1 MESILEFIGLIFTD
15 YTLRTVTLGAM
26 ILGLVSG
33 LLGSFAVLRKQSLLG
48 DAMSHAALPGVV
60 IAFILTG
67 SKAPLVL
74 MLGALAAGW
83 LGALLVQ
90 LVVDQTRIKQD
101 SALGIVL
108 AVFFGLGLV
117 LLTWVQRQGNANQ
130 SGLDTFLF
138 GRAAALVMADV
149 WAMAAVGGAGLLL
162 VILFWK
168 EFKLLSFDPDFAATL
183 GFPVGALNVALT
195 TLIVVAVVIGLQTVG
210 VVLMSAMIVAP
221 AAAARQ
227 WTDRLDRM
235 VLLAAL
241 FGALAGMSGSL
252 ISSLS
257 RGLPTGPTVVLCAS
271 LIVAFSLLFAP
282 NRGLVG
288 AWLRQRRNRRQLRR
302 AAVLETL
309 YRLAISHA
317 DAAEATSAEAASAH
331 AHQLGA
337 VQAAI
342 PGVDVRHTLAVLE
355 NEKLARS
362 LSENRWVL
370 TPAGAQQARQS
381 LARFQRYS
389 PDELPIRPLALAAE
403 GEEVSR

>member
-1 MESILEFIGLIFTD
+1 MDSLFDFLLLIFTD

-90 LVVDQTRIKQD
+90 LVVDQTRIPQD
-101 SALGIVL
+101 SVLGIVL
-108 AVFFGLGLV
+108 AVFFGVGLV
-117 LLTWVQRQGNANQ
+117 LLTWVQRQGSANQ

-138 GRAAALVMADV
+138 GRAAALVMRDV
-149 WAMAAVGGAGLLL
+149 WAMAGVGGAGLLL
-162 VILFWK
+162 VGLFWK

-183 GFPVGALNVALT
+183 GFPVGLLNVLLT
-195 TLIVVAVVIGLQTVG
+195 TLIVVAVVVGLQTVG

-221 AAAARQ
+221 AAGARQ

-241 FGALAGMSGSL
+241 FGALAGMSGAL

-257 RGLPTGPTVVLCAS
+257 RGLPTGPMVVLCAS
-271 LIVAFSLLFAP
+271 LLVGISLLFAP

-288 AWLRQRRNRRQLRR
+288 AWLRQQRNHRQLRR
-302 AAVLETL
+302 SAVLEAL
-309 YRLAISHA
+309 YGLALSHG
-317 DAAEATSAEAASAH
+317 DATH

-337 VQAAI
+337 VRAAI
-342 PGVDVRHTLAVLE
+342 PGVDVRRTLAALE
-355 NEKLARS
+355 SDGLARGHGGD
-362 LSENRWVL
+362 LWGL
-370 TPAGAQQARQS
+370 TPAGAEEAQRE
-381 LARFQRYS
+381 LHRFERHGL
-389 PDELPIRPLALAAE
+389 DELPTRPSSYPFSAE
-403 GEEVSR
+403 IDPAEVVK

>member
-1 MESILEFIGLIFTD
+1 MDAILEFVQLIFTD

-90 LVVDQTRIKQD
+90 LVTEQTRIKQD

-117 LLTWVQRQGNANQ
+117 LLTWVQRQGSANQ

-138 GRAAALVMADV
+138 GRAAALVMNDV
-149 WAMAAVGGAGLLL
+149 WAMAGVGGAGLLIVL
-162 VILFWK
+162 LFWK

-183 GFPVGALNVALT
+183 GFPVGLLNVALT
-195 TLIVVAVVIGLQTVG
+195 TLIVVAVVVGLQTVG

-235 VLLAAL
+235 VLIAAL
-241 FGALAGMSGSL
+241 FGALAGISGSL

-271 LIVAFSLLFAP
+271 TLVGFSLLFAP

-288 AWLRQRRNRRQLRR
+288 AWLRQRHNRRQLRR

-309 YRLAISHA
+309 YQLAISH
-317 DAAEATSAEAASAH
+317 DDVTH

-337 VQAAI
+337 LRAAM
-342 PGVDVRHTLAVLE
+342 PGVDVRRTLDVLE
-355 NEKLARS
+355 SEGLARPIAGD
-362 LSENRWVL
+362 RWAL
-370 TPAGAQQARQS
+370 TPAGAEQARQS
-381 LARFQRYS
+381 LARFTRHS
-389 PDELPIRPLALAAE
+389 PDELPIRPIALTSA
-403 GEEVSR
+403 GEVIQ